1 MSDFGIIGKWNT
13 VPSAELTAELT
24 AKYEDALNV
33 AGIPLKTVMNLCVVF
48 DEIYANICKYS
59 EATDLLLTIEKN
71 DESVRIIFDYNGILF
86 DPTKRE
92 EVDTTKSI
100 EEREIGGL
108 GIHIVKKMTDS
119 MTYECENGRNHLT
132 LIKKF

>member
-24 AKYEDALNV
+24 AKYEDALNA

-71 DESVRIIFDYNGILF
+71 DESVRIIFDYNGVLF

-119 MTYECENGRNHLT
+119 MTYECENGRNRLT